1 MTNKLIAITI
11 LLMLTIWS
19 QCFADVPKWYN
30 SKDAEASISFRAP
43 KYLNIPIDFEVAGG
57 VSDSASSTSAA
68 IEREDDTLYVNYQT
82 WHRFYL
88 YRNLAL
94 ELKTVVKP
102 AWDINTQSVF
112 IGWKFFGYG
121 AIVDKYQPE
130 NIKDSFYFR
139 IDKKSEDKKKYLNLQ
154 FITDFDGIHIW
165 NGKAEYQWETKSSLK
180 PSVIAVVNID
190 GSNPLPFYQLKFGL
204 KYSAKD

>member
-1 MTNKLIAITI
+1 MTSKLAISI
-11 LLMLTIWS
+11 LLTLTIWS
-19 QCFADVPKWYN
+19 QCFADVPKRYD
-30 SKDAEASISFRAP
+30 SKTAEASISFRAP
-43 KYLNIPIDFEVAGG
+43 KYLNFEVAGG
-57 VSDSASSTSAA
+57 VSDSVSGTSAA

-88 YRNLAL
+88 YRTLAL

-139 IDKKSEDKKKYLNLQ
+139 INKKYLNLQ

-165 NGKAEYQWETKSSLK
+165 NGKAEYGWETESSLK
-180 PSVIAVVNID
+180 PKVIAVVNID
-190 GSNPLPFYQLKFGL
+190 GSNPLPFYQLKFAI
-204 KYSAKD
+204 KYSAKN